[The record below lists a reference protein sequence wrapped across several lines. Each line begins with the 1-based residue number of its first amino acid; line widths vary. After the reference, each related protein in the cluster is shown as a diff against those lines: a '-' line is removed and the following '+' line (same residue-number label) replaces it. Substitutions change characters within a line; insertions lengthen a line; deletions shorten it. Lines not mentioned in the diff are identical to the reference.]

1 MLIRTWEGIS
11 HSFQRG
17 FQISSQV
24 CHIRRINHP
33 GEKIY
38 CIYYISSVSVQSHFW
53 WQIIYFQ
60 LPLFITILDFRS
72 LFVSLWCDNFW
83 HKIHKKICTYY
94 TDQPNCFLICT
105 VLHKEGIVE
114 HVLFVGYILV
124 IFLWP
129 NSPRL
134 FWTKVVAALKVN
146 AVQIWSANNIAQF
159 SSLCF
164 FLSEFQWEKNYFL
177 HWAFSSWISVRK
189 TILPNICCAVN
200 VLHSHNFR
208 QSRVISSD
216 WRNLI
221 KSNLE
226 RGKNIHCNI

>member
-1 MLIRTWEGIS
+1 M
-11 HSFQRG
+11 
-17 FQISSQV
+17 
-24 CHIRRINHP
+24 
-33 GEKIY
+33 
-38 CIYYISSVSVQSHFW
+38 
-53 WQIIYFQ
+53 WQFLAQ
-60 LPLFITILDFRS
+60 NTQ
-72 LFVSLWCDNFW
+72 
-83 HKIHKKICTYY
+83 KICTYY
-94 TDQPNCFLICT
+94 TDQPNYFLICI

-124 IFLWP
+124 IFFPFISSFFLWP

-164 FLSEFQWEKNYFL
+164 FLPEFQWEKNYFL

-189 TILPNICCAVN
+189 TILPNFCCAVN

-226 RGKNIHCNI
+226 RGKNIHCNILHSNNQMNECTMLRDFIKNIHKHITFQQSNVWMRKRWKHSLQHITFQ

>member
-1 MLIRTWEGIS
+1 M
-11 HSFQRG
+11 
-17 FQISSQV
+17 
-24 CHIRRINHP
+24 
-33 GEKIY
+33 
-38 CIYYISSVSVQSHFW
+38 
-53 WQIIYFQ
+53 WQFLAQ
-60 LPLFITILDFRS
+60 NTQ
-72 LFVSLWCDNFW
+72 
-83 HKIHKKICTYY
+83 KICTYY
-94 TDQPNCFLICT
+94 TDQPNYFLICI

-164 FLSEFQWEKNYFL
+164 FLPEFQWEKDYFL

-221 KSNLE
+221 KSNLK
-226 RGKNIHCNI
+226 RGKNIHCNILHSNNQMNECTMLRDKNIHKHITFQQSNVWMRKRWKHYISVIKCMNAQCNLF